1 MRKTGDTEMK
11 STLKRLLK
19 DESGTFAVIFAVALV
34 PLVAFAGSAV
44 DYSNTKSIQ
53 SDLQAALDSAVLAAV
68 SFPAREKKLGVDPL
82 AVAAK
87 TFTANY
93 PRSGI
98 TPQFRMDGAIVR
110 GTVSTSV
117 PTWGLKLV
125 GITNLTANAVS
136 AATANPQRL
145 PVCFMAWHAHRK
157 HTLELKDTV
166 SVYAPDCNFYGNSD
180 DVDDVV
186 DPHNPQ
192 NFLTGKT
199 VQAIGFGHH
208 YLQNVTPPL
217 QYAPDYVPDPLAGM
231 AMPTMGTCTA
241 TNKVVANQTV
251 TLSPGA
257 YCGGLKINGNSTVTL
272 NPGTYFIN
280 NGTFSIANSTVTGNG
295 VTIVINGTSTPIDW
309 SSSTIR
315 LAAPTSGSLAGIV
328 VTGERKAG
336 DGTFHNA
343 TVDLHGV
350 VYLPYTAFTWTN
362 NGTPTITAK
371 WTTWIIDGVT
381 WKGNGVININWKPST
396 SPIPFPGTLNNVL
409 PIPGPAYARLVH

>member
-1 MRKTGDTEMK
+1 MRTKFK
-11 STLKRLLK
+11 NLLK
-19 DESGTFAVIFAVALV
+19 NESGTMAIIFAIALV

-68 SFPAREKKLGVDPL
+68 SFPAREKMLGVDPL
-82 AVAAK
+82 EVAAK

-93 PRSGI
+93 PRSGV

-117 PTWGLKLV
+117 PTWGLKFV

-136 AATANPQRL
+136 AATTNPQRL
-145 PVCFMAWHAHRK
+145 PVCFMAWNKHNK

-199 VQAIGFGHH
+199 VQAIGYGHH
-208 YLQNVTPPL
+208 ELQNITPPL
-217 QYAPDYVPDPLAGM
+217 IRAADYVPDPLASM
-231 AMPTMGTCTA
+231 TIPKLETCTS
-241 TNKVVANQTV
+241 TNKVVDNQTT
-251 TLSPGA
+251 TLSPGVF
-257 YCGGLKINGNSTVTL
+257 CGGLKIQNNAKVTL

-280 NGTFSIANSTVTGNG
+280 NGTFSIANSSVTGSG
-295 VTIVINGTSTPIDW
+295 VTIVSDGTSTPINW
-309 SSSTIR
+309 SSSTVR

-328 VTGERKAG
+328 VTGERRAG
-336 DGTFHNA
+336 NGTFHNA

-350 VYLPYTAFTWTN
+350 VYLPYTAFIWTN

-371 WTTWIIDGVT
+371 WTTWIVDGVS
-381 WKGNGVININWKPST
+381 WRGNGVVNINWKPSS

-409 PIPGPAYARLVH
+409 PIPGPAYARLVQ